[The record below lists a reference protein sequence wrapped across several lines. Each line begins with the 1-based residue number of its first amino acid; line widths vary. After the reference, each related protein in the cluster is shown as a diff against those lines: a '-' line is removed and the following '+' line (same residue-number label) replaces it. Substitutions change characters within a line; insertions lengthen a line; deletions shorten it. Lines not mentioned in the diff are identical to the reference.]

1 MDIIIKKID
10 KDKIQFI
17 KKHNFYKINYNDN
30 LDILGLPIKIRFDN
44 IYEYNNLYYIYL
56 DIKHED
62 NINLSL
68 INDYFDEILDNFILY
83 RTNNFNYYII
93 CNNYKNININN
104 IKSSNYIYITIN
116 KIKTQKNNNIPIINI
131 L

>member
-17 KKHNFYKINYNDN
+17 KKNNFYKINYNDVLN
-30 LDILGLPIKIRFDN
+30 ILGLPIKIKFNN
-44 IYEYNNLYYIYL
+44 INEYNNLYYIYL
-56 DIKHED
+56 DIKDTD
-62 NINLSL
+62 NVNLLL
-68 INDYFDEILDNFILY
+68 INDYFNEKLENFILY
-83 RTNNFNYYII
+83 RTNNLNYYII

-104 IKSSNYIYITIN
+104 IKLSKYIYITIN
-116 KIKTQKNNNIPIINI
+116 KIKNIKNNNIPIINI